1 MYYNSLYQ
9 LPARIFNAMNQ
20 GMWVAYPWLGLLTLA
35 IIAGVLF
42 VTRRVFRTHEPR
54 VKAA

>member
-1 MYYNSLYQ
+1 
-9 LPARIFNAMNQ
+9 MNQ